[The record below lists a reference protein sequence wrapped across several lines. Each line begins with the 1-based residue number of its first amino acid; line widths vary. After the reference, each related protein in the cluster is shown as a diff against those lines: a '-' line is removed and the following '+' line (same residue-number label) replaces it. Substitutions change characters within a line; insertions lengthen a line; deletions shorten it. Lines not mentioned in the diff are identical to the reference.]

1 MTKKYDQK
9 LRPTPSELVY
19 PTMESFEIYGVQIT
33 GKCICQSKKLK
44 VEIFIHAPPPD
55 KNLPRFLTLPP
66 WQKEITHPPRE

>member
-33 GKCICQSKKLK
+33 GKCICQSKKLN
-44 VEIFIHAPPPD
+44 VEIFIHA
-55 KNLPRFLTLPP
+55 LSPR
-66 WQKEITHPPRE
+66 QKSPQILNTSSLAKGNYASP